1 MQAPCSPPN
10 LFLFHPAQGV
20 AFRQAPSSD
29 SGCPPTD
36 LGGSTLQEGTNNGPL
51 ALCLYSNG
59 GHCAYLGGTVQA
71 NLSGNDADCPARLIS
86 GSDGGSQSG
95 ILTLAAPATLAVPAS
110 LAVPPTQTSASAS
123 PLPSSITSTSPTD
136 TRSLVTPVA
145 PTSQASIASG
155 GTSET
160 ASSTTGIGSLSSAAP
175 TVFIKSTSATSH
187 QTEPTNPASAATHRK
202 ASLAGGVIAG
212 IAIGTLALI
221 LLLGALLFCV
231 RRRHR
236 RILDPVIHVELA
248 AESGPTLPSAASEK
262 TPELNAHLN
271 GMAGQEEIS
280 RSTTSPSVPVQL
292 RREYLRN
299 RIGEAR
305 RKLLIMNDVV
315 SRSVMDDDVDEEITL
330 EGALRQIQSQQEQIG
345 RLESQL
351 QSQWALGLS
360 DEPPPQYLQ

>member
-1 MQAPCSPPN
+1 MHHGHV
-10 LFLFHPAQGV
+10 LRRGV

-36 LGGSTLQEGTNNGPL
+36 LGGSTLEDGNSNGPL

-59 GHCAYLGGTVQA
+59 GHCTYLGGTVQA

-86 GSDGGSQSG
+86 GSDGESQSG
-95 ILTLAAPATLAVPAS
+95 ILTLAAP
-110 LAVPPTQTSASAS
+110 PTQTSASAS
-123 PLPSSITSTSPTD
+123 PPAQLNYKYFSHRHEQPRYVRSTHKSGQYREWRD
-136 TRSLVTPVA
+136 FGNSLQHDV
-145 PTSQASIASG
+145 
-155 GTSET
+155 
-160 ASSTTGIGSLSSAAP
+160 
-175 TVFIKSTSATSH
+175 
-187 QTEPTNPASAATHRK
+187 
-202 ASLAGGVIAG
+202 SLAGGVIAG

-221 LLLGALLFCV
+221 LLLLALLFCV

-236 RILDPVIHVELA
+236 RILNPLIHVELA

-262 TPELNAHLN
+262 TPEDNAHLN
-271 GMAGQEEIS
+271 GMAGQEKIS

-292 RREYLRN
+292 RQEYLRN
-299 RIGEAR
+299 RIGEAQ
-305 RKLLIMNDVV
+305 RKLLIMNDAV
-315 SRSVMDDDVDEEITL
+315 SRSAADDGVDEEITL